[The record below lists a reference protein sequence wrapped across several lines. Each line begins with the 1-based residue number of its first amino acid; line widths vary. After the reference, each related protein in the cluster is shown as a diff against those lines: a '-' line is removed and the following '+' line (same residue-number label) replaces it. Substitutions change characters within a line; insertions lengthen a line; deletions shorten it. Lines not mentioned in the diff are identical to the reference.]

1 MISWNSLSYKECI
14 DLLDSNKTL
23 RHNMTAISIAHEFEF
38 VIANSILN
46 NNLDDSLDEYLTEDE
61 KGEIFRDIVE
71 EYLNLSD
78 DYSYYIVVKD
88 VITKWI
94 NNVMGKNEINEF
106 CDYDNAYEE
115 YIKFKK
121 GEA

>member
-78 DYSYYIVVKD
+78 DCSYYRVVKD

-106 CDYDNAYEE
+106 CDYDNAYEA

-121 GEA
+121 GEV

>member
-1 MISWNSLSYKECI
+1 MIMYNSLTYKECI
-14 DLLDSNKTL
+14 DVLDSNETL
-23 RHNMTAISIAHEFEF
+23 RHNMAAISIAHEFEF

-46 NNLDDSLDEYLTEDE
+46 DNLDDSLGEYLTEEE

-78 DYSYYIVVKD
+78 DCSYYRVVKD
-88 VITKWI
+88 VITEWI
-94 NNVMGKNEINEF
+94 NDAMNIDEDSLF
-106 CDYDNAYEE
+106 CDFYIAYEE